1 MENSFEKINQLHDK
15 LDYLLKR
22 QDEFSKEIDSLRLE
36 LNELKTDELAYFL
49 EESESIDNPIV
60 DSTFVTENEEKS
72 TETYFDPYV
81 NKEEEFQPIDAPES
95 NVSKG
100 KSDLEKFIGENLIN
114 KVGIAITI
122 IGVAIGAKY
131 TIENNLITP
140 LTRIILGYLFGLG
153 LLGFGIKLKS
163 NFENFSAV
171 LVSGAMAILYFI
183 TFAAYDF
190 YDLFPQLIAFSLMV
204 FFTIF
209 TVIASLNYNLQIIAL
224 IALVGAYAV
233 PFLLSDGSGKVAVL
247 FSYVAILNTG
257 ILIIAFK
264 KYWKLLYFV
273 SFALTWFIFFTWFMS
288 SFRADENI
296 GLSLLFNS
304 IFFITFYLTFL
315 AYKLLQKEKFLKDDI
330 ILLLLNSFL
339 FYSFGYTTLNGH
351 ETGQYFL
358 GIFTVVNAIIHFGV
372 SIVIFKQKYSDKN
385 LFNLIIGLVL
395 VFITIAIPVQMDGN
409 WVTLFWAIE
418 ATLLFWIGRTK
429 SSLFYEKISYLL
441 MIFAFFSIIGDWS
454 IVYDSYDFQNPENNI
469 TPFLNVHFLTSI
481 LFIAAFGCIAKI
493 NFDKK
498 YVSEIPQTSIFK
510 FTSLAIL
517 FILLFTTYYAIRLEI
532 ANYWN
537 QLYDNSFMKIYSGS
551 DTDPN
556 FYRNQNLENFKIISI
571 LIYSLLF
578 VSILT
583 FINNKRFKNQLFGN
597 VNMYLILLA
606 LIVFLTQGL
615 YVLSELRVNFLNQE
629 LSPYYKIGEINL
641 WIRYFSFLFVALI
654 LFASYKN
661 VQQNFSKKT
670 TLIPFELILHVT
682 ILWIAS
688 SELINLMEIAEST
701 QSHKLG
707 LSIFWGIYSLL
718 LISIGIWKN
727 NKTLRIGAIIL
738 FAGTLL
744 KLFFYDISHLNTIS
758 KTIVFV
764 SLGILLLIISF
775 LYNKF
780 KEKISDE
787 ES

>member
-81 NKEEEFQPIDAPES
+81 NKEEGFQPIDAPES

-140 LTRIILGYLFGLG
+140 LSRIILGYLFGLG

-304 IFFITFYLTFL
+304 IFFITFYLV
-315 AYKLLQKEKFLKDDI
+315 K
-330 ILLLLNSFL
+330 
-339 FYSFGYTTLNGH
+339 GGP
-351 ETGQYFL
+351 
-358 GIFTVVNAIIHFGV
+358 
-372 SIVIFKQKYSDKN
+372 
-385 LFNLIIGLVL
+385 
-395 VFITIAIPVQMDGN
+395 IT
-409 WVTLFWAIE
+409 
-418 ATLLFWIGRTK
+418 
-429 SSLFYEKISYLL
+429 
-441 MIFAFFSIIGDWS
+441 
-454 IVYDSYDFQNPENNI
+454 
-469 TPFLNVHFLTSI
+469 H
-481 LFIAAFGCIAKI
+481 
-493 NFDKK
+493 
-498 YVSEIPQTSIFK
+498 
-510 FTSLAIL
+510 
-517 FILLFTTYYAIRLEI
+517 
-532 ANYWN
+532 
-537 QLYDNSFMKIYSGS
+537 
-551 DTDPN
+551 
-556 FYRNQNLENFKIISI
+556 
-571 LIYSLLF
+571 
-578 VSILT
+578 
-583 FINNKRFKNQLFGN
+583 
-597 VNMYLILLA
+597 
-606 LIVFLTQGL
+606 
-615 YVLSELRVNFLNQE
+615 
-629 LSPYYKIGEINL
+629 
-641 WIRYFSFLFVALI
+641 
-654 LFASYKN
+654 
-661 VQQNFSKKT
+661 
-670 TLIPFELILHVT
+670 
-682 ILWIAS
+682 
-688 SELINLMEIAEST
+688 
-701 QSHKLG
+701 
-707 LSIFWGIYSLL
+707 
-718 LISIGIWKN
+718 
-727 NKTLRIGAIIL
+727 
-738 FAGTLL
+738 
-744 KLFFYDISHLNTIS
+744 
-758 KTIVFV
+758 
-764 SLGILLLIISF
+764 
-775 LYNKF
+775 
-780 KEKISDE
+780 
-787 ES
+787 